1 MENSYNT
8 SKENSSGNKTL
19 NQNSSHKFLHLKGKN
34 LPTMNLFR
42 TELSRKELHTYEGS
56 NTQSNSQKNEG
67 SVTRN
72 NKNKLRFEKFE
83 LENSP
88 GKSLKKNE

>member
-8 SKENSSGNKTL
+8 SKENSSGNKTI
-19 NQNSSHKFLHLKGKN
+19 NQNSSSKFLHLKGLN
-34 LPTMNLFR
+34 LPSTNPMNLFK

-56 NTQSNSQKNEG
+56 STQKNEG

-88 GKSLKKNE
+88 GKSLK